1 MLIPGSVVFLALS
14 PFAGA
19 LVARLGPPW
28 LMVAGILAV
37 AVGFFLLSGARPGES
52 YVQAIL
58 LLGLGVG
65 LLVTRLTAAVLAA
78 VSDADL
84 GEASAINDGGSGVG
98 ALLITAVV
106 PVLIGGSGAGGL
118 TTAIQGGFSA
128 AMIVMG
134 RSTAASAIVTA
145 PVVSTVRPG
154 AMPITSAPRINT

>member
-1 MLIPGSVVFLALS
+1 M
-14 PFAGA
+14 
-19 LVARLGPPW
+19 
-28 LMVAGILAV
+28 MAGILAV
-37 AVGFFLLSGARPGES
+37 AVGFFLLSGARQGES

-84 GEASAINDGGSGVG
+84 SEASAINDGGSGVG

-118 TTAIQGGFSA
+118 TPAIQGGFSA
-128 AMIVMG
+128 AMI
-134 RSTAASAIVTA
+134 
-145 PVVSTVRPG
+145 
-154 AMPITSAPRINT
+154 